1 MTADVE
7 KFKLALRID
16 GDEDDGLIETYL
28 NAASNFVIHAVGP
41 NEDFYNKKEV
51 ESLFNV
57 AVLSIA
63 GTYYQYRTTLSDV
76 QTYPIDQTADSII
89 GQLRGLYLELEE
101 EDASENTA

>member
-41 NEDFYNKKEV
+41 NEEFYKEERV
-51 ESLFNV
+51 EPLFNV
-57 AVLSIA
+57 AVFSIA
-63 GTYYQYRTTLSDV
+63 GTYYQYRMTLSDV
-76 QTYPIDQTADSII
+76 QTYHIDQTADSII
-89 GQLRGLYLELEE
+89 GQLRGIYLEWEE
-101 EDASENTA
+101 ENAS